1 LLANLLG
8 NPDPLPGLIGKE
20 GKMKEKSKIRVIK
33 KGSEPSKVTTRK
45 DESRTKRE
53 AARSMVS
60 TVSNWVSDL
69 QLKKREGAKLSFDK
83 LFRQGPQPTE
93 S

>member
-1 LLANLLG
+1 
-8 NPDPLPGLIGKE
+8 
-20 GKMKEKSKIRVIK
+20 MKEKGKIKVIK
-33 KGSEPSKVTTRK
+33 KGSEPIRPPQRK
-45 DESRTKRE
+45 DENRTKRA
-53 AARSMVS
+53 AAREMVS

-69 QLKKREGAKLSFDK
+69 QSKKSEGAKLSFDK